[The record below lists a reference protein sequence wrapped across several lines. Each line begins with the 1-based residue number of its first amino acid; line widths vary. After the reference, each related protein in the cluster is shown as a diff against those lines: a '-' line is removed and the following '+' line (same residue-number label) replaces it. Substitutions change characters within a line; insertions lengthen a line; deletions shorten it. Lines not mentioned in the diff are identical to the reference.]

1 MLRLGAVVVDPA
13 DIPTAADLME
23 GTAELEVLLYEFKA
37 GINEYLAS
45 RPDLPVRTLEDLI
58 AFNEEN
64 RDTVMPYFGQELFE
78 QAQAKGDLNED
89 AYKKALDE
97 SRRLGREGIDSVM
110 DEFRLDAVVM
120 PTNGPPFGI
129 DLVNGDGQVMGS
141 SAPAATA
148 GYPAI
153 TVPVG
158 YSFGLP
164 VGLSFVGRA
173 YSEPTLLRLAYAY
186 EQATLHRQPPQFL
199 PTAPTD
205 AATTSAATPAPLPVT
220 GGMALTRRGTIRPV

>member
-1 MLRLGAVVVDPA
+1 
-13 DIPTAADLME
+13 
-23 GTAELEVLLYEFKA
+23 
-37 GINEYLAS
+37 
-45 RPDLPVRTLEDLI
+45 
-58 AFNEEN
+58 
-64 RDTVMPYFGQELFE
+64 
-78 QAQAKGDLNED
+78 
-89 AYKKALDE
+89 
-97 SRRLGREGIDSVM
+97 M

-164 VGLSFVGRA
+164 MGLSFVGRA
-173 YSEPTLLRLAYAY
+173 CSEPTLLRLAYAY
-186 EQATLHRQPPQFL
+186 EQQPC
-199 PTAPTD
+199 TAYPRNSCPPPPRAQPRPPPWHPPRSPIR
-205 AATTSAATPAPLPVT
+205 AAW
-220 GGMALTRRGTIRPV
+220 R

>member
-45 RPDLPVRTLEDLI
+45 RPDLPVRTLEVLI

-78 QAQAKGDLNED
+78 QEQAKGDLNED

-120 PTNGPPFGI
+120 PTNGPPGI

-158 YSFGLP
+158 SSFGLP
-164 VGLSFVGRA
+164 VGLSFAGRA

-199 PTAPTD
+199 PTAPTGTP
-205 AATTSAATPAPLPVT
+205 TTSAATPAPLPDT
-220 GGMALTRRGTIRPV
+220 GGMALTRRGTVRPV